1 MLTLKPVIKD
11 YGGYLC
17 RRCMDRRYGVH
28 LACRDCIQTP
38 DPREC
43 PCCRNYTN
51 LVMGL
56 KLTGKT
62 KWWGSRDTRHKPCE
76 NRGRDTVGGKP

>member
-17 RRCMDRRYGVH
+17 RKCMDRRYGVH

-56 KLTGKT
+56 KLTGKI
-62 KWWGSRDTRHKPCE
+62 KM
-76 NRGRDTVGGKP
+76 VGK